1 MMKIKD
7 FSTVNLFSCVWCVC
21 VCFFYCFFF
30 FFFPPLQKTTL
41 FIHVK
46 RTGHLMMVKCTVLS
60 MLVVMVH
67 PFLKRQTE
75 LLFKRLTYS

>member
-21 VCFFYCFFF
+21 LFFVLFFL
-30 FFFPPLQKTTL
+30 PPLQKTTL

>member
-7 FSTVNLFSCVWCVC
+7 FSTVNLFS
-21 VCFFYCFFF
+21 
-30 FFFPPLQKTTL
+30 LQKTTL

>member
-21 VCFFYCFFF
+21 FCFV

>member
-21 VCFFYCFFF
+21 VFFF
-30 FFFPPLQKTTL
+30 IVFFFSSSPLQKTTL

>member
-7 FSTVNLFSCVWCVC
+7 FSTVNLFSCVWCVWFF
-21 VCFFYCFFF
+21 FFYCFFF
-30 FFFPPLQKTTL
+30 SSPPLQKTTL